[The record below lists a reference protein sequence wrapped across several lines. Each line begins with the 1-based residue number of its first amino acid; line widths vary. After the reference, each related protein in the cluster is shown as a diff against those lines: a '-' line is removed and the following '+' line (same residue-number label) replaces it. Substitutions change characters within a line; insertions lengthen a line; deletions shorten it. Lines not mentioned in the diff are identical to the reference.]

1 MVHLQ
6 NCCQSSVCHQ
16 AAMTKI
22 VYWKKLDED
31 EEKDDEEAYM
41 IFAPH
46 GRFLIL
52 LQLKTFP
59 LPGGLHL
66 LKSDDTIL
74 MGKTNEHLGRTAG

>member
-1 MVHLQ
+1 
-6 NCCQSSVCHQ
+6 
-16 AAMTKI
+16 MTKI

-31 EEKDDEEAYM
+31 EEKDDEEAHM
-41 IFAPH
+41 SFIPH
-46 GRFLIL
+46 SRFSIV

-74 MGKTNEHLGRTAG
+74 TGKTNEQLGRTAGY